1 MSATRKV
8 RKRPEHTA
16 QAARTPDVVKDE
28 PASEDG
34 HPKKSLKRRVSQV
47 LSVRGRLDEALAKAN
62 VTRSTSMREIEVAY
76 LATVVCERAIE
87 LEEEVKR
94 ALKSSK
100 R

>member
-1 MSATRKV
+1 MSSTRRV
-8 RKRPEHTA
+8 LKRPELTA
-16 QAARTPDVVKDE
+16 RADRIPDVVKDE
-28 PASEDG
+28 RT
-34 HPKKSLKRRVSQV
+34 KKSLKRRVSQV

-94 ALKSSK
+94 ALESSK

>member
-8 RKRPEHTA
+8 RKRPELTA
-16 QAARTPDVVKDE
+16 QAARILDVVKDE
-28 PASEDG
+28 RTTEVGQSR
-34 HPKKSLKRRVSQV
+34 KRRVSQV
-47 LSVRGRLDEALAKAN
+47 LSVRGRLDEALEKAN

-87 LEEEVKR
+87 LEEEIKR
-94 ALKSSK
+94 ALESSK

>member
-16 QAARTPDVVKDE
+16 QAVRIPDVVKHE
-28 PASEDG
+28 PATE
-34 HPKKSLKRRVSQV
+34 KSLKRRVSQV

-94 ALKSSK
+94 ALESSK
-100 R
+100 L

>member
-1 MSATRKV
+1 MSATRKGH
-8 RKRPEHTA
+8 KRPELTA
-16 QAARTPDVVKDE
+16 QAARIPDVVKDE
-28 PASEDG
+28 RATEDG
-34 HPKKSLKRRVSQV
+34 HPKKSRKRRVSQV
-47 LSVRGRLDEALAKAN
+47 LSVRGRLDEALTKAN

-94 ALKSSK
+94 VLESSK

>member
-1 MSATRKV
+1 MSATRNV

-16 QAARTPDVVKDE
+16 QAARIPDVVK
-28 PASEDG
+28 
-34 HPKKSLKRRVSQV
+34 HPKMTLKRRVSQV